1 MFLGHYGVAFA
12 SKRLAP
18 RTSLGSLTFAAQLAD
33 LVWPVLLIL
42 GIEQVRIVPEAP
54 VNLQL
59 DFVNYPISHSLLSGV
74 VGGLLVGG
82 ITWAIRKDARAALVM
97 GVLVLSHWVLDLFF
111 HVPDLPLWPRGPKVG
126 LGLWASEPITLI
138 CEFGLFGL
146 GIWMYLRATRARDGV
161 GRWAFWGY
169 VAFLALGYIATLF
182 GPPPKSV
189 SALAWS
195 ALIMW
200 LLVPWAAWFD
210 RHRVGTGPNEA

>member
-1 MFLGHYGVAFA
+1 MFLGHYGVALA

-18 RTSLGSLTFAAQLAD
+18 KTSLGSLTFAAQLAD

-42 GIEQVRIVPEAP
+42 GIEQVRVVPEAP

-59 DFVNYPISHSLLSGV
+59 EFVNYPITHSLLSGV
-74 VGGLLVGG
+74 LGGLLVGG
-82 ITWAIRKDARAALVM
+82 VTWALRRDARAALVM
-97 GVLVLSHWVLDLFF
+97 GALVLSHWVLDLFF
-111 HVPDLPLWPRGPKVG
+111 HVPDLPIWPGGPKVG
-126 LGLWASEPITLI
+126 FSLWTSEPITLV
-138 CEFGLFGL
+138 CEFGLFAL
-146 GIWMYLRATRARDGV
+146 GIWIYLRTTRARDGI

-169 VAFLALGYIATLF
+169 IAFLALGYSATLF

-189 SALAWS
+189 PALAWS

-210 RHRVGTGPNEA
+210 RHRLGTGSSEA